1 MICSLQRFL
10 ESGLELG
17 LPYHVP
23 KKITEAEVG
32 EEEFQLE
39 LGHQSR
45 DSGEEK
51 SVKAR
56 ELVRVFYRRIEGGEI
71 ESDEH
76 GTNAMLPT
84 KQFNVSISWFAI
96 SPGQIRVS
104 VRAI

>member
-1 MICSLQRFL
+1 MIYFLKRFL
-10 ESGLELG
+10 ESELRLG

-23 KKITEAEVG
+23 EKITEAEVG
-32 EEEFQLE
+32 EEEFQLD
-39 LGHQSR
+39 LGHQSKE
-45 DSGEEK
+45 SGEEK

-56 ELVRVFYRRIEGGEI
+56 ELARDFYRKVKGGEI

-84 KQFNVSISWFAI
+84 KQLNVSISWFEI
-96 SPGQIRVS
+96 TPGQIRIS